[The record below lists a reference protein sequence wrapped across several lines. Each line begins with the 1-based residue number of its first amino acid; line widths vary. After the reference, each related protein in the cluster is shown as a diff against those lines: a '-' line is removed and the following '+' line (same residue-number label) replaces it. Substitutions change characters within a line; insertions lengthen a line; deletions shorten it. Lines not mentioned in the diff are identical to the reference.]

1 LQARV
6 EVLGSGREVGRAA
19 IAVWDS
25 RGRAVL
31 LDYGVNFDEEDKPLF
46 PGHIRPKDL
55 DAVVLTHSHL
65 DHVGAAPSLY
75 ISVKPPLVATP
86 LTLDVSR
93 LLLMDMIKLNGP
105 FLPYDEQV
113 VDMMLSAAHTA
124 SYGEEVEA
132 GGFRLQLVYNGH
144 IPGSAAVLVEVDG
157 TRVLYTS
164 DMNMA
169 ETKLMSPASFDGIRA
184 DVVIIEST
192 YSVYTHPERRATEER
207 FYKAVREV
215 VEAGGTVLVP
225 AFSVSRSQEIMA
237 LLAERDFEYP
247 VWVDGMARQV
257 AELYAAHP
265 GYLRDPALLRK
276 ALREQRLVRGWADR
290 RRAPRK
296 PGVIISSAGTLKGG
310 PSLYYLRRIAD
321 NPRNA
326 VFLVSFQP
334 PNTPGRQLVE
344 EGVYGESGTP
354 LQARLE
360 WFDFS
365 SHTDGRGVIEALR
378 RLRGVQRV
386 ILVHGEYDGQVR
398 LAERINEEFGVET
411 LIPENGES
419 IPLE

>member
-1 LQARV
+1 MQARL

-19 IAVWDS
+19 IAVWNS

-31 LDYGVNFDEEDKPLF
+31 LDYGVNFDEEDKPVF
-46 PGHIRPKDL
+46 PGHIRPRDL

-65 DHVGAAPSLY
+65 DHIGAAPALY
-75 ISVKPPLVATP
+75 ISVRPPLIATP

-113 VDMMLSAAHTA
+113 VDMMLSASRTA
-124 SYGEEVEA
+124 SYDEEIVA
-132 GGFRLQLVYNGH
+132 GDFTISLVYNGH
-144 IPGSAAVLVEVDG
+144 IPGSAAALVEVDG
-157 TRVLYTS
+157 SRILYTS
-164 DMNMA
+164 DMNMV
-169 ETKLMSPASFDGIRA
+169 ETKLMSPARFDGIKA
-184 DVVIIEST
+184 DTVIIEST

-247 VWVDGMARQV
+247 VWVDGMSRQV

-265 GYLRDPALLRK
+265 EYLRDPALLRK
-276 ALREQRLVRGWADR
+276 ALREHRLVRGWADR
-290 RRAPRK
+290 RRAPKK
-296 PGVIISSAGTLKGG
+296 PGVIVSSAGTLKGG
-310 PSLYYLRRIAD
+310 PSLYYLRKIAS

-334 PNTPGRQLVE
+334 PNTPGRRLVE
-344 EGVYGESGTP
+344 EGVYGEASTP
-354 LQARLE
+354 LEARLE

-365 SHTDGRGVIEALR
+365 SHTDKRGILEAL
-378 RLRGVQRV
+378 QRV
-386 ILVHGEYDGQVR
+386 KGVERVVLVHGEYDGQVR
-398 LAERINEEFGVET
+398 LAEKIQEKLGLEVI
-411 LIPENGES
+411 IPENGDT
-419 IPLE
+419 IPLA